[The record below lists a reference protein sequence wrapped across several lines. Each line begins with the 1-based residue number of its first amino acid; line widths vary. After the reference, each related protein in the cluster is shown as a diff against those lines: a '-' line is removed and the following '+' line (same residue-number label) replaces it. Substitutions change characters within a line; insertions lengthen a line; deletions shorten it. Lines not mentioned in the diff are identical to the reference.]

1 MIARSVLLVNG
12 EYQTGNYLPNI
23 TDIANLFEYLLSRPG
38 RQCVGAGMNK
48 REQASNVLL
57 GSLGVSLPIV
67 GGAGVLILSVFLRS
81 SSIIPDPL
89 LCEELQFTSGI
100 FSIIFAGAAFVRFQ
114 GTRERLPLILTASFL
129 IVGVTLVGS
138 SFSLPNLL
146 PSDPTAGLRDPMTW
160 VVGRTLLA
168 VLLVSALAVER
179 RSAHASNPNRELA
192 AALVLVVLL
201 ATALSLSH
209 RYMPAE
215 LVVLPGRFVPRP
227 GNLVPAALFL
237 LAAQLYHGRLKS
249 NSAAFDWS
257 LYLAAVVNFWCSIA
271 AAESARRL
279 DAAFALAAI
288 LQFGGYAVLIGGS
301 FLDVVGLFNDIR
313 RLAVTDSVTGLF
325 NYRQLI
331 HALDREIQRTNRTG
345 RPFAL
350 LLFDLDGLKKIND
363 RFGHQAGTRA
373 LCRAGEVM
381 RSQCRTIDTAARHGG
396 DEFAVV
402 LPETAEQGAE
412 EVLTRICQSV
422 ASDGEQ
428 PPISLSAGFAIYP
441 RDAET
446 LESLMRAA
454 DRPLYQMKEQ
464 HKRKPAVVRQAA
476 G

>member
-1 MIARSVLLVNG
+1 
-12 EYQTGNYLPNI
+12 
-23 TDIANLFEYLLSRPG
+23 
-38 RQCVGAGMNK
+38 MNK
-48 REQASNVLL
+48 RAQASRIFL
-57 GSLGVSLPIV
+57 GPLGVFVPVV
-67 GGAGVLILSVFLRS
+67 GGVCTLLLSVFLHN

-100 FSIIFAGAAFVRFQ
+100 ISIMFAGAAFVRFQ

-168 VLLVSALAVER
+168 VLLVSALLLER
-179 RSAHASNPNRELA
+179 RSTHASNPNRELA
-192 AALVLVVLL
+192 VALVLVVLL

-209 RYMPAE
+209 RFMPAE
-215 LVVLPGRFVPRP
+215 LVVLPGSFVPRP
-227 GNLVPAALFL
+227 GNLLPAALFL
-237 LAAQLYHGRLKS
+237 LAAYLYHGRLKN

-257 LYLAAVVNFWCSIA
+257 LYLAAVVNFWCSVA
-271 AAESARRL
+271 AAESTRRL

-288 LQFGGYAVLIGGS
+288 LQFGSYAILIGGS
-301 FLDVVGLFNDIR
+301 FFDVVGLFKDIR

-325 NYRQLI
+325 NYRQLM
-331 HALDREIQRTNRTG
+331 HALEREIQRTNRTE

-373 LCRAGEVM
+373 LCRAAEVM
-381 RSQCRTIDTAARHGG
+381 RSQCRAIDTAARHGG

-441 RDAET
+441 RDAQT

-454 DRPLYQMKEQ
+454 DVPLYQMKER
-464 HKRKPAVVRQAA
+464 HKKRPTIVKQAA
-476 G
+476 V